1 MAAYTVIIN
10 PRTNKTKHLL
20 ALIREMA
27 KGEKYITIEPENE
40 PENEPNEETLKA
52 MQEAEKGGLKKHRS
66 VSALLKEL
74 DS

>member
-27 KGEKYITIEPENE
+27 KGEKYITIEPENV
-40 PENEPNEETLKA
+40 PNEETLRAIEEVESGKVTRA
-52 MQEAEKGGLKKHRS
+52 KNVDDLFRRLNK
-66 VSALLKEL
+66 
-74 DS
+74 